1 MGDQR
6 VYQTLSIHKALVLP
20 FYKVIH
26 ARPLETH
33 SDTPEKRELVTIY
46 RLLFLLK
53 RHNLVGLGSR
63 AFIFRNVISHRKLK
77 KKSFTK
83 YLL

>member
-46 RLLFLLK
+46 RLLF
-53 RHNLVGLGSR
+53 S
-63 AFIFRNVISHRKLK
+63 A
-77 KKSFTK
+77 
-83 YLL
+83 